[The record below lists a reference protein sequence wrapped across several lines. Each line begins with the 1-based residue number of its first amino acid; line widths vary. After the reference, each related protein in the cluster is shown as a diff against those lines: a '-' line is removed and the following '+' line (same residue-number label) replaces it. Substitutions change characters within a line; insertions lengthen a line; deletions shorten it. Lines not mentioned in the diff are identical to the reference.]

1 MKKMTFRASGTRA
14 KNDFK
19 GVVVIEKIKNLRKR
33 GIFVKRLAKKLRK
46 MGIK

>member
-19 GVVVIEKIKNLRKR
+19 GVVVIEKIKQEQIWVEN
-33 GIFVKRLAKKLRK
+33 G
-46 MGIK
+46 

>member
-19 GVVVIEKIKNLRKR
+19 GVVVIGKITRIWLKY
-33 GIFVKRLAKKLRK
+33 G
-46 MGIK
+46 